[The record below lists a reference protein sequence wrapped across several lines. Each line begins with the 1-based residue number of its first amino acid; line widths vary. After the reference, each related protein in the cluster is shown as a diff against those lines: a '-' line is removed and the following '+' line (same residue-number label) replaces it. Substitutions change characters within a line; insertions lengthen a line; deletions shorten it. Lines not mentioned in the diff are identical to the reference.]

1 MTKINKSGFESCLG
15 QTFEIQFGDQ
25 AVDAEL
31 IEVTGINTDTTQQ
44 GRKEPFSAV
53 FRALDKNAYSQGTF
67 LIKNNTLGENAV
79 FLVPIGP
86 DEIGMC
92 YEAVFA

>member
-31 IEVTGINTDTTQQ
+31 IEVTGIKIDTTQQ
-44 GRKEPFSAV
+44 GRKAPFSAV
-53 FRALDKNAYSQGTF
+53 FRTLGNNAYSQGTYPM
-67 LIKNNTLGENAV
+67 KNKTLGENAV

-86 DEIGMC
+86 DEIGMR
-92 YEAVFA
+92 YEAIFT